1 MNLDATVMEVFSMQN
16 RIEGGIVREE
26 NLPIHHLPWQERL
39 TAVMEMMREM
49 SSQTDPQQ
57 MVQQYGARMRRFR
70 HVDRSI
76 SLSRRDLTAPQV
88 RITRYSGWNS
98 EVNPWKQP
106 EKLPILEGGI
116 LSELIYADEPR
127 VIDNFEVPPGDPAEE
142 FMAGH
147 RSLVAIPLLDKGVAL
162 NMVVHLRR
170 EPHAFDPE
178 MLPEHVWTANLF
190 GRATNSLVLA
200 GTVKT
205 AYEEI
210 DRELK
215 AVAAIQRSLLPA
227 KLPQLASLK
236 LAAHYETARRA
247 GGDYYDFIPLPGGLL
262 GILIA
267 DVSGH
272 GTPAAVM
279 MAVMHSIV
287 HNYPGD
293 PLPPSQLLTFLNKKL
308 VEHYVGENGTFVTAF
323 YGIFDPATRVLT
335 YSCAGHNP
343 PLMRR
348 CSQQE
353 VFQLDGAQQ
362 LPLGVL
368 EDSLFIDRAEQLR
381 PGDQIIF
388 YTDGITEATS
398 PDGEMFGTKR
408 LDNVLSECSSEP
420 AEIIESVRNQLNA
433 HTGGAAPRD
442 DQTLVVARVT

>member
-1 MNLDATVMEVFSMQN
+1 MQN
-16 RIEGGIVREE
+16 RIETGLMREE

-76 SLSRRDLTAPQV
+76 SLSRRELAAPRV

-106 EKLPILEGGI
+106 DKLPVIEGGI
-116 LSELIYADEPR
+116 LSELIYSDEPQ
-127 VIDNFEVPPGDPAEE
+127 VIDNFEADPHDPAIE
-142 FMAGH
+142 FLAGH
-147 RSLVAIPLLDKGVAL
+147 RSLVAIPLLDQGVAM

-170 EPHAFDPE
+170 EPGSFDPE

-200 GTVKT
+200 GTVKS

-227 KLPQLASLK
+227 RLPQIPSLK

-247 GGDYYDFIPLPGGLL
+247 GGDYYDFIPLPGGQL

-293 PLPPSQLLTFLNKKL
+293 PLPPSQLLAFLNQKL
-308 VEHYVGENGTFVTAF
+308 VQHYVEKTA
-323 YGIFDPATRVLT
+323 
-335 YSCAGHNP
+335 
-343 PLMRR
+343 
-348 CSQQE
+348 
-353 VFQLDGAQQ
+353 
-362 LPLGVL
+362 
-368 EDSLFIDRAEQLR
+368 
-381 PGDQIIF
+381 
-388 YTDGITEATS
+388 
-398 PDGEMFGTKR
+398 
-408 LDNVLSECSSEP
+408 LS
-420 AEIIESVRNQLNA
+420 
-433 HTGGAAPRD
+433 
-442 DQTLVVARVT
+442 

>member
-1 MNLDATVMEVFSMQN
+1 MQN
-16 RIEGGIVREE
+16 RIESRMMREE

-76 SLSRRDLTAPQV
+76 SLSRRDLVAPQV

-106 EKLPILEGGI
+106 EQLPLLEGGI
-116 LSELIYADEPR
+116 LSELIYGDEPR
-127 VIDNFEVPPGDPAEE
+127 VIDNFEVAANDPAAE
-142 FMAGH
+142 FLAGH
-147 RSLVAIPLLDKGVAL
+147 GSLVAIPLLDKGVAL

-170 EPHAFDPE
+170 EPGAFDPE
-178 MLPEHVWTANLF
+178 FLPEHVWTANLF

-227 KLPQLASLK
+227 KLPEVPSLK

-293 PLPPSQLLTFLNKKL
+293 PLPPSQLLTFLNQKL
-308 VEHYVGENGTFVTAF
+308 VQHYVGENGTFVTAF
-323 YGIFDPATRVLT
+323 YGIFDPSTRVLT

-353 VFQLDGAQQ
+353 VSKLDGAQQ
-362 LPLGVL
+362 MPLGVMRETNFL
-368 EDSLFIDRAEQLR
+368 NRAEQLQ

-388 YTDGITEATS
+388 YTDGITEATNAE
-398 PDGEMFGTKR
+398 GELFGTTR
-408 LDNVLSECSSEP
+408 LDSVLSECSSEP
-420 AEIIESVRNQLNA
+420 GEIIESVRRQLDA

>member
-1 MNLDATVMEVFSMQN
+1 MQE
-16 RIEGGIVREE
+16 RIVSGMMREE
-26 NLPIHHLPWQERL
+26 NLGIHSLPWNERL

-76 SLSRRDLTAPQV
+76 SLSRRELKFPQV
-88 RITRYSGWNS
+88 RVTRYSGWNS

-106 EKLPILEGGI
+106 EKLPILSGGV

-127 VIDNFEVPPGDPAEE
+127 VINDFSVPPDDPAAE
-142 FMAGH
+142 FLSGH
-147 RSLVAIPLLDKGVAL
+147 GSLVAIPLLDQGVAM

-170 EPHAFDPE
+170 EAGAFDPE

-227 KLPQLASLK
+227 ALPEVPSLK

-293 PLPPSQLLTFLNKKL
+293 PLPPSQLLTFLNQKL
-308 VEHYVGENGTFVTAF
+308 VQHYVGENGTFVTAF
-323 YGIFDPATRVLT
+323 YGIYDPATRLLT

-348 CSQQE
+348 CGQQE
-353 VFQLDGAQQ
+353 VVELNGAQQ

-368 EDSLFIDRAEQLR
+368 SDITFPDHAEQLR
-381 PGDQIIF
+381 PGDHIIF
-388 YTDGITEATS
+388 YTDGITEAAS
-398 PDGEMFGTKR
+398 PDGEMFGTRR
-408 LDNVLSECSSEP
+408 LDEVLSQCSLEP
-420 AEIIESVRNQLNA
+420 AEIIESVRDHLTR
-433 HTGGAAPRD
+433 HTGGAATRD
-442 DQTLVVARVT
+442 DQTLVVAQVT

>member
-1 MNLDATVMEVFSMQN
+1 M
-16 RIEGGIVREE
+16 REE
-26 NLPIHHLPWQERL
+26 NLAIHNLPWEERL
-39 TAVMEMMREM
+39 IAVMDMMREM
-49 SSQTDPQQ
+49 SLQTDPQQ

-76 SLSRRDLTAPQV
+76 SLSRRELKSPQV
-88 RITRYSGWNS
+88 RVTRYSGWNS

-106 EKLPILEGGI
+106 EKLPILKGGI

-127 VIDNFEVPPGDPAEE
+127 VINDFEVAPDDPAAE
-142 FMAGH
+142 FLAGH
-147 RSLVAIPLLDKGVAL
+147 GSLVAIPLLDQGVAL

-170 EPHAFDPE
+170 EPAAFDPE

-227 KLPQLASLK
+227 KLPELSSLK

-287 HNYPGD
+287 HNYPGE
-293 PLPPSQLLTFLNKKL
+293 PVPPSQLLAFLNQKL
-308 VEHYVGENGTFVTAF
+308 VRHYVGENGTFVTAF
-323 YGIFDPATRVLT
+323 YGIFDPATRLLT

-348 CSQQE
+348 CSRQE
-353 VFQLDGAQQ
+353 VFRLDGAQQ
-362 LPLGVL
+362 VPLGVL
-368 EDSLFIDRAEQLR
+368 AEVDFVDHAEQLR

-388 YTDGITEATS
+388 YTDGITEAPS
-398 PDGEMFGTKR
+398 PEGEMFGTKR
-408 LDNVLSECSSEP
+408 LDDVLSECSSEP
-420 AEIIESVRNQLNA
+420 AEIIESVRNHLNA
-433 HTGGAAPRD
+433 HTEGAAPRD
-442 DQTLVVARVT
+442 DQTLVVAQVT

>member
-1 MNLDATVMEVFSMQN
+1 M
-16 RIEGGIVREE
+16 REE
-26 NLPIHHLPWQERL
+26 NLVINGLPWQERL

-49 SSQTDPQQ
+49 SLQTDPQQ
-57 MVQQYGARMRRFR
+57 MVSQYGARMRRFR

-76 SLSRRDLTAPQV
+76 SLSRRDLSSPQV
-88 RITRYSGWNS
+88 RVTRYSGWNS

-106 EKLPILEGGI
+106 ERLPIIEGGI
-116 LSELIYADEPR
+116 LSDLIYSDEPR
-127 VIDNFEVPPGDPAEE
+127 VINDFEVAADDPAAE
-142 FMAGH
+142 FLAGH
-147 RSLVAIPLLDKGVAL
+147 ASLVAIPLLDKGVAL

-170 EPHAFDPE
+170 EPGAFDPE

-215 AVAAIQRSLLPA
+215 AVAAIQRSLLPS
-227 KLPQLASLK
+227 KLPEVPSLK

-247 GGDYYDFIPLPGGLL
+247 GGDYYDFIPLGNGLL

-287 HNYPGD
+287 HNYPGE
-293 PLPPSQLLTFLNKKL
+293 PVPPSQLLAFLNEKL
-308 VEHYVGENGTFVTAF
+308 VTHYVGENGTFVTAF
-323 YGIFDPATRVLT
+323 YGIFDSATRLLT

-348 CSQQE
+348 CSEQK
-353 VFQLDGAQQ
+353 VLQLDGAQQ
-362 LPLGVL
+362 FPLGVMAHV
-368 EDSLFIDRAEQLR
+368 EFFDRAEQLR

-388 YTDGITEATS
+388 YTDGITEAS
-398 PDGEMFGTKR
+398 NPKGELFGTKR
-408 LDNVLSECSSEP
+408 LDDVLSNCSSEP
-420 AEIIESVRNQLNA
+420 AEIIESVLKQLNA
-433 HTGGAAPRD
+433 HTEGTAARD

>member
-1 MNLDATVMEVFSMQN
+1 MQN
-16 RIEGGIVREE
+16 RIMSGTMREE
-26 NLPIHHLPWQERL
+26 NLAIHSLPWQERL

-76 SLSRRDLTAPQV
+76 SLSRRDLAAPRV
-88 RITRYSGWNS
+88 RVTRFSGWTS
-98 EVNPWKQP
+98 EVDPWKQP
-106 EKLPILEGGI
+106 EQLPILDGGI
-116 LSELIYADEPR
+116 LSELIYGNEPR
-127 VIDNFEVPPGDPAEE
+127 VINDFEAAAGDPAFE
-142 FMAGH
+142 FLSGQG
-147 RSLVAIPLLDKGVAL
+147 SLVAIPLLDQGVAL

-170 EPHAFDPE
+170 DPGAFDPE

-215 AVAAIQRSLLPA
+215 AVAAIQRSLLPS
-227 KLPQLASLK
+227 KLPQVSSLK

-287 HNYPGD
+287 HNYPGE
-293 PLPPSQLLTFLNKKL
+293 PLPPSQLLSFLNQKL
-308 VEHYVGENGTFVTAF
+308 VQHYVGENGTFVTAF
-323 YGIFDPATRVLT
+323 YGIFDPATRLLT

-348 CSQQE
+348 CSQHE
-353 VFQLDGAQQ
+353 VYRLDGAQQ
-362 LPLGVL
+362 MPLGVL
-368 EDSLFIDRAEQLR
+368 AETKFVDETEQLR

-388 YTDGITEATS
+388 YTDGIIEALS
-398 PDGEMFGTKR
+398 DDGEMFGTKR
-408 LDNVLSECSSEP
+408 LDDVLSACSSEP

-442 DQTLVVARVT
+442 DQTLVVARVI

>member
-1 MNLDATVMEVFSMQN
+1 MQY
-16 RIEGGIVREE
+16 RIVSGMMREE
-26 NLPIHHLPWQERL
+26 NLGIHSLPWEERL

-76 SLSRRDLTAPQV
+76 SLSRRGLQFPEV
-88 RITRYSGWNS
+88 RVTRYSGWNS

-106 EKLPILEGGI
+106 DKLPLISGGI
-116 LSELIYADEPR
+116 LSELIYGDEPR
-127 VIDNFEVPPGDPAEE
+127 VINDFSVPPDDPAAD
-142 FMAGH
+142 FLAGH
-147 RSLVAIPLLDKGVAL
+147 GSLVAIPLLDQGVAM

-170 EPHAFDPE
+170 EAGAFDPE

-227 KLPQLASLK
+227 TLPEVPSLK

-293 PLPPSQLLTFLNKKL
+293 PLPPSRLLTFLNQKL
-308 VEHYVGENGTFVTAF
+308 VQHYVGENGTFVTAF
-323 YGIFDPATRVLT
+323 YGIFDPSTRVLT

-353 VFQLDGAQQ
+353 VSKLDGAQQ
-362 LPLGVL
+362 MPLGVM
-368 EDSLFIDRAEQLR
+368 EETTFPNHSEQLR

-388 YTDGITEATS
+388 YTDGITEATNAN
-398 PDGEMFGTKR
+398 GEMFGTQR
-408 LDNVLSECSSEP
+408 LDDVLSECSSEP
-420 AEIIESVRNQLNA
+420 GEIIESVRHQLNA

-442 DQTLVVARVT
+442 DQTLVV

>member
-1 MNLDATVMEVFSMQN
+1 V
-16 RIEGGIVREE
+16 
-26 NLPIHHLPWQERL
+26 
-39 TAVMEMMREM
+39 
-49 SSQTDPQQ
+49 
-57 MVQQYGARMRRFR
+57 
-70 HVDRSI
+70 
-76 SLSRRDLTAPQV
+76 
-88 RITRYSGWNS
+88 TRYSGWS
-98 EVNPWKQP
+98 GDVNPWKQP
-106 EKLPILEGGI
+106 ERLPILEGGI
-116 LSELIYADEPR
+116 LSELIYSNEPR
-127 VIDNFEVPPGDPAEE
+127 VINDFEVAPDDPAAN
-142 FMAGH
+142 FLAGH
-147 RSLVAIPLLDKGVAL
+147 ASLVAIPLLDKGVAL

-170 EPHAFDPE
+170 EPAAFDPE
-178 MLPEHVWTANLF
+178 LLPEHVWTANLF

-215 AVAAIQRSLLPA
+215 AVATIQRSLLPS
-227 KLPQLASLK
+227 KLPEVPSLK

-247 GGDYYDFIPLPGGLL
+247 GGDYYDFIPLGNGLL

-293 PLPPSQLLTFLNKKL
+293 PVPPSQLLAFLNEKL
-308 VEHYVGENGTFVTAF
+308 VTHYVGENGTFVTAF
-323 YGIFDPATRVLT
+323 YGIFDSATRVLT

-348 CSQQE
+348 CSEQK
-353 VFQLDGAQQ
+353 VLQLNGAQQ
-362 LPLGVL
+362 FPLGVMADV
-368 EDSLFIDRAEQLR
+368 EFFDRAEQLR

-388 YTDGITEATS
+388 YTDGITEAS
-398 PDGEMFGTKR
+398 NPKGELFGTKR
-408 LDNVLSECSSEP
+408 LDDVLSNCSSEP
-420 AEIIESVRNQLNA
+420 AEIIESVLKQLNA
-433 HTGGAAPRD
+433 HTEGTAARD

>member
-1 MNLDATVMEVFSMQN
+1 MQD
-16 RIEGGIVREE
+16 RIVSGMMREE
-26 NLPIHHLPWQERL
+26 NLGIHSLPWNERL
-39 TAVMEMMREM
+39 TAIMEMMREM

-76 SLSRRDLTAPQV
+76 SLSRRELQFPQV
-88 RITRYSGWNS
+88 RVTRYSGWNS

-106 EKLPILEGGI
+106 EKLPIISGGV
-116 LSELIYADEPR
+116 LSDLIYADEPR
-127 VIDNFEVPPGDPAEE
+127 VINDFSVSPDDPAAE
-142 FMAGH
+142 FLTGH
-147 RSLVAIPLLDKGVAL
+147 GSLVAIPLLDQGVAM

-170 EPHAFDPE
+170 EAGAFDPE

-190 GRATNSLVLA
+190 GRATNTLVLA

-227 KLPQLASLK
+227 ALPVVPSLK

-293 PLPPSQLLTFLNKKL
+293 PLPPSQLLTFLNQKL
-308 VEHYVGENGTFVTAF
+308 VQHYVGENGTFVTAF
-323 YGIFDPATRVLT
+323 YGIYDPATRLLT

-348 CSQQE
+348 CGQQE
-353 VFQLDGAQQ
+353 VVELNGAQQ

-368 EDSLFIDRAEQLR
+368 SEITFPDHAEQLR
-381 PGDQIIF
+381 PGDHIIF
-388 YTDGITEATS
+388 YTDGITEAAS

-408 LDNVLSECSSEP
+408 LDEVLSQCSLEP
-420 AEIIESVRNQLNA
+420 AEIIESVRNHLAA
-433 HTGGAAPRD
+433 HTGGAATRD
-442 DQTLVVARVT
+442 DQTLVVAQVT

>member
-1 MNLDATVMEVFSMQN
+1 MQY
-16 RIEGGIVREE
+16 RIVSGMMREE
-26 NLPIHHLPWQERL
+26 NLGIHSLPWEERL

-76 SLSRRDLTAPQV
+76 SLSRRGLQSTQV
-88 RITRYSGWNS
+88 RVTRYSGWNS

-106 EKLPILEGGI
+106 DKLPLISGGV
-116 LSELIYADEPR
+116 LSDLIYADEPR
-127 VIDNFEVPPGDPAEE
+127 VINDFSVPPDDPAAD
-142 FMAGH
+142 FLAGH
-147 RSLVAIPLLDKGVAL
+147 GSLVAIPLLDQGVAM

-170 EPHAFDPE
+170 EAGAFDPE

-227 KLPQLASLK
+227 TLPEVPSLK

-293 PLPPSQLLTFLNKKL
+293 PLPPSQLLTFLNQKL
-308 VEHYVGENGTFVTAF
+308 VQHYVGENGTFVTAF
-323 YGIFDPATRVLT
+323 YGIYDPATRVLT

-348 CSQQE
+348 CGRQE
-353 VFQLDGAQQ
+353 VIELNGAQQ
-362 LPLGVL
+362 LPLGVMS
-368 EDSLFIDRAEQLR
+368 EITFPDHAEQLR
-381 PGDQIIF
+381 PGDHIIF
-388 YTDGITEATS
+388 YTDGITEAAS
-398 PDGEMFGTKR
+398 PEGEMFGTKR
-408 LDNVLSECSSEP
+408 LDEVLAQCSLEP
-420 AEIIESVRNQLNA
+420 AEIIESVRNHLSA
-433 HTGGAAPRD
+433 HTGGAATRD
-442 DQTLVVARVT
+442 DQTLVVAQVT